1 MPALTKL
8 DSTLDDDRVVCVFH
22 VSQPITTILSSSI
35 LTVYI
40 SEASV
45 TIDHHNKTAA
55 ISAAELRVEQLSE
68 RAVVLHCADQ
78 KSTVHLEFT
87 SPLEAP
93 YIVGAVHLIQH
104 IDALRH
110 PPLQVCTLEHQ
121 LKLTLEYAENLWATD
136 LWKQSASYY
145 SSCATQELTCDDVHL
160 GAVQKMLDALCDR
173 FGSDAS
179 FDQTI
184 EMDGYYCI
192 SPLLVLLAKVL
203 KKHEKFVLVD
213 VNRAHD
219 SAAIK

>member
-22 VSQPITTILSSSI
+22 VSQPPTTILSSSI

-87 SPLEAP
+87 SPLEALHF
-93 YIVGAVHLIQH
+93 VGAVHLIQH

-121 LKLTLEYAENLWATD
+121 LKLTLEYAENLWALD

-145 SSCATQELTCDDVHL
+145 SFVETLTCAAQELTCDDVHL

-173 FGSDAS
+173 FSSDAS

-192 SPLLVLLAKVL
+192 SPLLVLLAKVKAL
-203 KKHEKFVLVD
+203 SKHVSWSTL
-213 VNRAHD
+213 R
-219 SAAIK
+219 